1 MQLQCCGFAIDTCY
15 LFGNPFSGSQ
25 VYHCITFKSGLVL
38 LAHVVDAV
46 LHPKALY
53 VLGSLLALTQTSQH
67 FSKDGLLL

>member
-1 MQLQCCGFAIDTCY
+1 
-15 LFGNPFSGSQ
+15 

-38 LAHVVDAV
+38 LTHVVDAV

-53 VLGSLLALTQTSQH
+53 ILGSLLALTQTSQH